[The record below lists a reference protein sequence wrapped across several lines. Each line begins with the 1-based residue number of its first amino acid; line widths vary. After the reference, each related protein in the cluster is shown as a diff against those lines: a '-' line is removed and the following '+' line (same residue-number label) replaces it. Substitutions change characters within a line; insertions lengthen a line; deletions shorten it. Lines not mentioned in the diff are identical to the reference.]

1 MPHTRHLG
9 ALPDLKRR
17 EQVAKLRA
25 EGLSLRQIGER
36 IGVTKQA
43 VASLLNYVGLKT
55 GPRRM
60 VNLCGR
66 CGKAV
71 GPSVGSV
78 GKHRYEL
85 TCLACVAK
93 DHHAPFGVRLRAT
106 RLAAGLTVA
115 ELAKRIGMEM
125 STLPLLGIAR
135 QAAEGNTGAKV
146 GRCVGCGGPY
156 LVGWIDAMRVN
167 VFQAAPAA

>member
-1 MPHTRHLG
+1 
-9 ALPDLKRR
+9 
-17 EQVAKLRA
+17 V
-25 EGLSLRQIGER
+25 S
-36 IGVTKQA
+36 KQA

-85 TCLACVAK
+85 TCLACVSK
-93 DHHAPFGVRLRAT
+93 DRDVPFGVRLRAT

-125 STLPLLGIAR
+125 STLLYWELQGKRPKTALVRRLSDALGVEARTLLDGS
-135 QAAEGNTGAKV
+135 
-146 GRCVGCGGPY
+146 
-156 LVGWIDAMRVN
+156 MR
-167 VFQAAPAA
+167 

>member
-1 MPHTRHLG
+1 MPASRHLG

-36 IGVTKQA
+36 IGVSKQA
-43 VASLLNYVGLKT
+43 VASLLNYIGLGT

-85 TCLACVAK
+85 ACLVCVSK
-93 DHHAPFGVRLRAT
+93 RLDAPFGMRLRAT

-125 STLPLLGIAR
+125 STLLYWELQGKRPNTALVRRLSDALGVAARTLLDGSTR
-135 QAAEGNTGAKV
+135 
-146 GRCVGCGGPY
+146 
-156 LVGWIDAMRVN
+156 
-167 VFQAAPAA
+167 

>member
-1 MPHTRHLG
+1 MPTSRHLG

-36 IGVTKQA
+36 VGVSKQA
-43 VASLLNYVGLKT
+43 VASLLKYAGLGT

-66 CGKAV
+66 CRNPVGPAV
-71 GPSVGSV
+71 GSIGRF
-78 GKHRYEL
+78 KHEEEL
-85 TCLACVAK
+85 TCVACVAK
-93 DHHAPFGVRLRAT
+93 DRRAPFRVRLRAA

-125 STLPLLGIAR
+125 STLLYWELQGKRPRESLVRRLADALGLDPRLLLDG
-135 QAAEGNTGAKV
+135 EV
-146 GRCVGCGGPY
+146 H
-156 LVGWIDAMRVN
+156 
-167 VFQAAPAA
+167 

>member
-1 MPHTRHLG
+1 MPVSRHLG

-25 EGLSLRQIGER
+25 QGLSLRQIGER
-36 IGVTKQA
+36 LGVSKQA
-43 VASLLNYVGLKT
+43 VASLLNCSGLGT

-60 VNLCGR
+60 VNYCGR

-85 TCLACVAK
+85 TCIACVNKVRDAS
-93 DHHAPFGVRLRAT
+93 FGVRLRAM

-115 ELAKRIGMEM
+115 ELANRIGMEM
-125 STLPLLGIAR
+125 SALLYWELRGERPRETLVRRLADALGVDACTLLDGSTR
-135 QAAEGNTGAKV
+135 
-146 GRCVGCGGPY
+146 
-156 LVGWIDAMRVN
+156 
-167 VFQAAPAA
+167 

>member
-1 MPHTRHLG
+1 MPHSRHLG

-25 EGLSLRQIGER
+25 EGLSLRQVGER
-36 IGVTKQA
+36 LGVTKQA
-43 VASLLNYVGLKT
+43 VASLLNYSGLRT

-66 CGKAV
+66 CGRAV

-78 GKHRYEL
+78 GKHKHEL
-85 TCLACVAK
+85 TCLACVSK
-93 DHHAPFGVRLRAT
+93 DRDVSFGKRLRAT

-125 STLPLLGIAR
+125 STLLYWELQGKRPKASL
-135 QAAEGNTGAKV
+135 V
-146 GRCVGCGGPY
+146 GR
-156 LVGWIDAMRVN
+156 L
-167 VFQAAPAA
+167 AAALGVDPSVLSG